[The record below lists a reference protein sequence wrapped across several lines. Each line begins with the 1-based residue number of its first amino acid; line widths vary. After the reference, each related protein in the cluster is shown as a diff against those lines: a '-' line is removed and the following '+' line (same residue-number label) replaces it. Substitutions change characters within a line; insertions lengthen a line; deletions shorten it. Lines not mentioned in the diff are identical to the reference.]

1 MEVNPATEVL
11 ATIER
16 LKTKLQTDKTNE
28 LKKTDEKVENSDKTD
43 DLKKTE
49 KEEEPDH
56 KTDEFKT
63 NKKEDPDIKI
73 NELKK
78 AEKEEESPST
88 RIGNFTVPLESKSK
102 LYFGP

>member
-43 DLKKTE
+43 DFKTNEKEDHDQKTDELKKT
-49 KEEEPDH
+49 
-56 KTDEFKT
+56 
-63 NKKEDPDIKI
+63 
-73 NELKK
+73 
-78 AEKEEESPST
+78 EKEEESPST